1 MTTMTPEEQTEVAT
15 EPTLPAELWLL
26 WEGKRFVV
34 SVDDAKRGETFL
46 AATSE
51 ESALA
56 ACEHQLNAYDCPCR
70 PVRVK

>member
-1 MTTMTPEEQTEVAT
+1 MTTMTPEEQAEVAT
-15 EPTLPAELWLL
+15 EPSVPAELWLL
-26 WEGKRFVV
+26 WNGRRFVE
-34 SVDDAKRGETFL
+34 SVDAARGGVTFL
-46 AATSE
+46 ATVSE